1 MIIAQPTIA
10 TQAGA
15 VQFTAQVIETFGGA
29 DNAAFSS
36 DWVPVLYLVNYTS
49 ASSANYSVNCFLATA
64 AGVAANLQIPL
75 RNDTAINSFKIHC
88 GPESGLIVPRQVN
101 GTPYVLVLT
110 TVAKAV
116 DATITVVWGWEFG

>member
-15 VQFTAQVIETFGGA
+15 AQFTAQVIEDFGAA
-29 DNAAFSS
+29 DNAVFGS

-49 ASSANYSVNCFLATA
+49 ATTANYSVNCFLATA

-75 RNDTAINSFKIHC
+75 RNDTAINGFKIHC
-88 GPESGLIVPRQVN
+88 GPESGLVVPRAVGGN
-101 GTPYVLVLT
+101 PYVLVLT
-110 TVAKAV
+110 TVGKLV
-116 DATITVVWGWEFG
+116 DATITVVWGWEPG